1 MKVETLVENLLFST
15 IRIEASGSEGNSV
28 GTGFVFAYESEA
40 IGEGPVRLLVTNKH
54 VIRDASDGMFVLIE
68 RDGNGNPLL
77 GHGIGIPILQF
88 EDHWHAHPDP
98 DVGVAVMYL
107 QHLMNHVPVPGEPP
121 VHARTFVK
129 TIGRHHI
136 ATPEQVSDLDA
147 VEEVMFIG
155 YPDNLYDPVNLTPI
169 VRRGSTT
176 TPLQLDYGGE
186 PAFLIDASVFPGSSG
201 SPVLIANFATYMNRR
216 TGEVFAGDSRAMFLG
231 ILSGSFFLEE
241 IGRVERRPIPTA
253 KDELVVKTEQMIDLG
268 FVHKASTITETIDD
282 FLDKSSGVPY

>member
-1 MKVETLVENLLFST
+1 MLFST

-40 IGEGPVRLLVTNKH
+40 IGEGPVHFIVTNRH

-68 RDGNGNPLL
+68 RDGNRNPLL

-98 DVGVAVMYL
+98 DVDVAATYL
-107 QHLMNHVPVPGEPP
+107 QHLMNHLSVPGEPP
-121 VHARTFVK
+121 VHARTYVR
-129 TIGRHHI
+129 TIGKTHI

-169 VRRGSTT
+169 VRRGSTA

-186 PAFLIDASVFPGSSG
+186 FAFFIDASVFPGSSG

-216 TGEVFAGDSRAMFLG
+216 TGEVFAGGSRTMFLG
-231 ILSGSFFLEE
+231 ILSSGFFIEE
-241 IGRVERRPIPTA
+241 NGRVERRPIPTA
-253 KDELVVKTEQMIDLG
+253 KEQLVVKTEQIIDLG
-268 FVHKASTITETIDD
+268 LVYKASTITETIAD
-282 FLDKSSGVPY
+282 FLAKSGVPY